1 MCVDRSISPPLMV
14 TVLNRRRHGYD
25 VIIYPKDHDPAH
37 VHVFRGGK
45 EVLININDWSVI
57 ENYGFHSREL
67 RRIFDLLK
75 EYESVL
81 IDTWDHYPGSFNS

>member
-1 MCVDRSISPPLMV
+1 MV

-37 VHVFRGGK
+37 VHVFRGGN

-57 ENYGFHSREL
+57 ENFGFHSREL
-67 RRIFDLLK
+67 RRIINLLK
-75 EYESVL
+75 GHELLL
-81 IDTWDHYPGSFNS
+81 IETWEKYPGSFIS